1 MRTPVILLAL
11 LCLASARIAA
21 QRSHHVESDFGGG
34 TIRIAYDR
42 PVEPRGERIDALFRA
57 RAGWPLGGKPGA
69 LLVTTTRYSLMEGPL
84 DTVVDSL
91 DIHIDIGEE
100 TAETIVFGYDTAH
113 RKTIDRYSISTER
126 NPPNR
131 RLTIDWGRRRWTL
144 SITTPED

>member
-1 MRTPVILLAL
+1 
-11 LCLASARIAA
+11 
-21 QRSHHVESDFGGG
+21 
-34 TIRIAYDR
+34 
-42 PVEPRGERIDALFRA
+42 
-57 RAGWPLGGKPGA
+57 
-69 LLVTTTRYSLMEGPL
+69 MEGPL